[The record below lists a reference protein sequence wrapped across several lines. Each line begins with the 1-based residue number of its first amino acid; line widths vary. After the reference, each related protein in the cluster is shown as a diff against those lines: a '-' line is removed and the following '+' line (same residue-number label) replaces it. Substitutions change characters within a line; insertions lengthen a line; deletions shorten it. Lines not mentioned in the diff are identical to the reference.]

1 LETDTKQVRFPP
13 KLSFLFD
20 PHRYKVAH
28 GGRGSG
34 KSWGFAMALLI
45 LGAQTRCRILCT
57 REIQKSIKDSV
68 KKLLDDKIEEMGLSH
83 FYDSLETEIRGR
95 NGTEIIFAGLAQHT
109 VESVK
114 SYEGV
119 DICWIEE
126 AQTISKKSLDIL
138 IPTIRKP
145 DSEIWLSFNPMLDTD
160 EVWKRFVENTPPN
173 TKVVQMNYA
182 DNPWFPEVLEQERL
196 HCKDTSP
203 EDYDNIWEGRCRS
216 AVAGAIYSNE
226 VATAIADGR
235 VTVVPYNPRNKVHA
249 IWDMGWN
256 DSMSIILVQKAGPS
270 ALAIVGYIEDSFKT
284 LDHYA
289 ALLNGMPYNWGYD
302 YLPHD
307 GFSGDYKTGQ
317 TAAAILQKMKRRVK
331 QTPNM
336 PVESGIKMAR
346 MAFGRMWFDKVKA
359 ARLIEC
365 LKRYRRSISQA
376 TNEPGAPVHDEY
388 SHGADAFRYLG
399 VVAEQLSNDEV
410 GQVRPPVQQYQP
422 NVSGIGL

>member
-1 LETDTKQVRFPP
+1 METETRQVRFPP
-13 KLSFLFD
+13 KLQFLFD
-20 PHRYKVAH
+20 PYRYKVAH

-68 KKLLDDKIEEMGLSH
+68 KKLLDDKIEEMGLGH

-95 NGTEIIFAGLAQHT
+95 NGTEIIFAGLANHT
-109 VESVK
+109 VESIK
-114 SYEGV
+114 SYEGI
-119 DICWIEE
+119 DIVWIEE

-145 DSEIWLSFNPMLDTD
+145 DSEIWISFNPMLDTD
-160 EVWKRFVENTPPN
+160 EVWKRFVENAPPSSM
-173 TKVVQMNYA
+173 VVQMNYT
-182 DNPWFPEVLEQERL
+182 DNPWFPEVLEQERV
-196 HCKDTSP
+196 HCKETSP

-249 IWDMGWN
+249 VWDLGWN
-256 DSMSIILVQKAGPS
+256 DSTSIILVQKSGPS

-289 ALLNGMPYNWGYD
+289 AQLNALPYNWGFD

-336 PVESGIKMAR
+336 PVESGIRMAR
-346 MAFGRMWFDKVKA
+346 MAFGRIWFDKVKA
-359 ARLIEC
+359 ARLVEC
-365 LKRYRRSISQA
+365 LKRYRRSISA
-376 TNEPGAPVHDEY
+376 TTNEPGSPVHDEY

-399 VVAEQLSNDEV
+399 VVAEQLSNEEQ
-410 GQVRPPVQQYQP
+410 GTMRP
-422 NVSGIGL
+422 NVSGFQPNVAGIGL